1 MILRKTI
8 LMISGAFILTLQACN
23 SDLKSSPPSPEV
35 NDLASTIVA
44 MTFQAAT
51 RSASQKLSAIASIP
65 AATPTSS
72 PTLYINN
79 NVPCRSGTK
88 SNFKVIATFLP
99 GTTLDILAKYSVD
112 SAWLVK
118 VPNSPGTCWVLA
130 QDGSPGGSYD
140 SVPEVTPLPST
151 QKAPAMP
158 ATISWPFICSYV
170 QGDVYQVKI
179 NLSWSSLANDANGYR
194 LYRFDTQIAD
204 LPASNTS
211 FTDTT
216 NVNQG
221 SQLTYSVVAYNDVG
235 VSPPKSVTINSICKL
250 PAKP

>member
-8 LMISGAFILTLQACN
+8 LMISSALILTLQACN
-23 SDLKSSPPSPEV
+23 SDLKSQPPTPQV

-51 RSASQKLSAIASIP
+51 QSASQKLTANTSIP
-65 AATPTSS
+65 AATPTSR

-79 NVPCRSGTK
+79 SVPCRTGTK
-88 SNFKVIATFLP
+88 PNFKVVATLLP
-99 GTTLDILAKYSVD
+99 GTTLDIVAKYSVD

-118 VPNSPGTCWVLA
+118 VPDNPGTCWVLA
-130 QDGSPGGSYD
+130 QDGSPGGSYENL
-140 SVPEVTPLPST
+140 PEVTPLPST

-158 ATISWPFICSYV
+158 ASISWPFICSYV

-211 FTDTT
+211 FSDTT
-216 NVNQG
+216 NVTQG
-221 SQLTYSVVAYNDVG
+221 GQLTYSVVAYNDVG
-235 VSPPKSVTINSICKL
+235 ISPPKSVTINSICKL